1 MCGGWSVTCA
11 SSATAR
17 RKPRPMSPTE
27 QAKTTLRDIGA
38 APDAPFEIAEA
49 ALALASLDRPRVP
62 LDRYRRHLVTLTEDI
77 GQLAVGC
84 TSLEDRLAALNN
96 VLVDKHGYAGDQL
109 NYDDLQNAN
118 LIRVIDRKKGLPVAL
133 GILYIHTARAQGWK
147 IDGLAFPG
155 HFLLRLTEGGER
167 LVMDPFHAGAAR
179 QTHELRDLLKAMSG
193 NDAEL
198 RPEHYAE
205 VSDREILLRLQN
217 NIKLRLIQ
225 QNDAAGAEAVVAR
238 MLMLAPEQTALWW
251 ETGVLNA
258 QAGQLQAAIEA
269 IERFIELDARSQP
282 RQEAAIFLQKL
293 RERLN

>member
-1 MCGGWSVTCA
+1 
-11 SSATAR
+11 
-17 RKPRPMSPTE
+17 MSPTE
-27 QAKTTLRDIGA
+27 QARNTLRDIGA
-38 APDAPFEIAEA
+38 APDVPFEIAEA
-49 ALALASLDRPRVP
+49 ALALASFDRPQVP
-62 LDRYRRHLVTLTEDI
+62 LDRYRRHLGTLAEDV
-77 GQLAVGC
+77 GHLAAGC
-84 TSLEDRLAALNN
+84 ESLEDKLAALNN

-133 GILYIHTARAQGWK
+133 GILYIHTARSQGWS
-147 IDGLAFPG
+147 IAGLAFPG
-155 HFLLRLTEGGER
+155 HFLLRLADGGER
-167 LVMDPFHAGAAR
+167 LVMDPFHEGAAR

-193 NDAEL
+193 SDAEL
-198 RPEHYAE
+198 RPEYYAE

-225 QNDAAGAEAVVAR
+225 QNDAAGAEAVVSR

-269 IERFIELDARSQP
+269 IERFIELDNHSEP
-282 RQEAAIFLQKL
+282 RQEAALFLQKL
-293 RERLN
+293 RDQLN

>member
-1 MCGGWSVTCA
+1 MCGVLSVMFA
-11 SSATAR
+11 SSLIPR
-17 RKPRPMSPTE
+17 LKPTTMSSTE
-27 QAKTTLRDIGA
+27 QAKNTLRKIVA
-38 APDAPFEIAEA
+38 APDASFEIGEA

-62 LDRYRRHLVTLTEDI
+62 LDRYRRHLGNLAEDLS
-77 GQLAVGC
+77 QLSAGC
-84 TSLEDRLAALNN
+84 VSLEDRLAALNS
-96 VLVDKHGYAGDQL
+96 VLVDKHGYSGDQQ

-133 GILYIHTARAQGWK
+133 GILYINTVRAQEWE
-147 IDGLAFPG
+147 IVGLAFPG
-155 HFLLRLTEGGER
+155 HFLLRLGEGPDR

-198 RPEHYAE
+198 QPEHYAE

-238 MLMLAPEQTALWW
+238 MLLLAPKQTALWW
-251 ETGVLNA
+251 ESGVLNA
-258 QAGQLQAAIEA
+258 QAGQLQAAIAA
-269 IERFIELDARSQP
+269 IESFIKLDTRPQP
-282 RQEAAIFLQKL
+282 RQEAALFLKKL
-293 RERLN
+293 RDQLN

>member
-1 MCGGWSVTCA
+1 MS
-11 SSATAR
+11 TA
-17 RKPRPMSPTE
+17 E
-27 QAKTTLRDIGA
+27 EAKSTLRGIGA
-38 APDAPFEIAEA
+38 APDDPFAIGEA
-49 ALALASLDRPRVP
+49 ALALAALGRPRVP
-62 LDRYRRHLVTLTEDI
+62 LDRYRRHLDTLGDELGHIAT
-77 GQLAVGC
+77 GC
-84 TSLEDRLAALNN
+84 ESLTDRVAALNN

-133 GILYIHTARAQGWK
+133 GILYLHTARTQGWS
-147 IDGLAFPG
+147 ISGLAFPG
-155 HFLLRLTEGGER
+155 HFLLRLDEGGER
-167 LVMDPFHAGAAR
+167 LVLDPFHEGAVRA
-179 QTHELRDLLKAMSG
+179 THELRDLLKAMSG

-225 QNDAAGAEAVVAR
+225 QKDPAGAEAVVAR

-258 QAGQLQAAIEA
+258 QAGQLHAAIDA
-269 IERFIELDARSQP
+269 IERFIELDGRPQP
-282 RQEAAIFLQKL
+282 RQEAALFLQKL
-293 RERLN
+293 REQLN

>member
-38 APDAPFEIAEA
+38 SRDAPFEIAEA

-62 LDRYRRHLVTLTEDI
+62 LERYRRHLVTLTEDI

-269 IERFIELDARSQP
+269 IERFVELDARPQP
-282 RQEAAIFLQKL
+282 RQEAAIFLQRL
-293 RERLN
+293 RDRLN

>member
-1 MCGGWSVTCA
+1 M
-11 SSATAR
+11 SS
-17 RKPRPMSPTE
+17 TE
-27 QAKTTLRDIGA
+27 HAKNTLRKIVA
-38 APDAPFEIAEA
+38 APDASFEIGEA

-62 LDRYRRHLVTLTEDI
+62 LDRYRRHLGNLAEDLS
-77 GQLAVGC
+77 QLSAGC
-84 TSLEDRLAALNN
+84 VSLEDRLAALNS
-96 VLVDKHGYAGDQL
+96 VLVDKHGYSGDQQ

-133 GILYIHTARAQGWK
+133 GILYINTARAQEWE
-147 IDGLAFPG
+147 IVGLAFPG
-155 HFLLRLTEGGER
+155 HFLLRLGEGPER

-198 RPEHYAE
+198 QPEHYAE

-238 MLMLAPEQTALWW
+238 MLLLAPEQTALWW
-251 ETGVLNA
+251 ESGVLNA
-258 QAGQLQAAIEA
+258 QAGQLQAAIAA
-269 IERFIELDARSQP
+269 IESFIKLDTRPQP
-282 RQEAAIFLQKL
+282 RQEAALFLKKL
-293 RERLN
+293 RDQLN